1 MILYDITLSVVL
13 FTAVAFFIW
22 AMALHVK
29 HFRRGEGP
37 NDDPNRKPFLDSK
50 GNHCYYD
57 RELMQ

>member
-1 MILYDITLSVVL
+1 MYNITLSIVL

-22 AMALHVK
+22 AMVLHVK
-29 HFRRGEGP
+29 HSRLGEGP

-57 RELMQ
+57 RGLMQ